1 MNSNYDEYDDSSTQ
15 TNQTDM
21 SRSISTKKS
30 NSLNKQKMKK
40 IPKINEF
47 QSRIIETSDK
57 KTNNLDRNIYIFK
70 WQINVDTI
78 VRLFIIA

>member
-70 WQINVDTI
+70 WQINVDTV